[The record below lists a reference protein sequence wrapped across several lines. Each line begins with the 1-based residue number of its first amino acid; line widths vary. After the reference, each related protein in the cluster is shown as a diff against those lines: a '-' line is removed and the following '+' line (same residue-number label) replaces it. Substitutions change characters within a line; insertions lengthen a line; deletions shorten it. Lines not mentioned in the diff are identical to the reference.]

1 MTDPDNKA
9 AERLYGFW
17 EHGYFED
24 EYQLA
29 LEGIKQGRFL
39 ASAEIKRLKE
49 TLLRIEE
56 RILEPWTE
64 AKEATQD
71 EDILRFIKNTL
82 ADDAVG
88 ESTDAAIAKAK
99 GV

>member
-1 MTDPDNKA
+1 MTDPDNKV

-39 ASAEIKRLKE
+39 ASAENKRLKE
-49 TLLRIEE
+49 TLLRIKE
-56 RILEPWTE
+56 RILEPYSA

-71 EDILRFIKNTL
+71 EDVLRFIKNTL
-82 ADDAVG
+82 ED
-88 ESTDAAIAKAK
+88 
-99 GV
+99 

>member
-49 TLLRIEE
+49 TLLRIQE
-56 RILEPWTE
+56 RILEPHS
-64 AKEATQD
+64 AVKEATQD
-71 EDILRFIKNTL
+71 EDVLRFIKNTL
-82 ADDAVG
+82 AEDAVG
-88 ESTDAAIAKAK
+88 GNTDATLQTKA
-99 GV
+99 

>member
-1 MTDPDNKA
+1 MTNSDNKA
-9 AERLYGFW
+9 ADEKAADRLYGFW
-17 EHGYFED
+17 ENGYFED

-39 ASAEIKRLKE
+39 AAAEIKQLKE
-49 TLLRIEE
+49 TLLCIQE
-56 RILEPWTE
+56 RILEPHTP

-71 EDILRFIKNTL
+71 EDVLRFIKTALEN
-82 ADDAVG
+82 DAR
-88 ESTDAAIAKAK
+88 AAIAKAK